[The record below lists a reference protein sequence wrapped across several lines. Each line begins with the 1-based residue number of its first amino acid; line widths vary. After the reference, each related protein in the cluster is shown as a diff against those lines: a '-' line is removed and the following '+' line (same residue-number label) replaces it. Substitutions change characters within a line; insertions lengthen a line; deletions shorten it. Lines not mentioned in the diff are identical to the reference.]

1 MGLTW
6 KRFAIKITTPQIQQ
20 FTFHRIR
27 RNYMGNVLQSVLFH
41 QFYNMKISQLP
52 KTEGGRDEEGEEDH
66 AKQWR
71 IG

>member
-1 MGLTW
+1 M
-6 KRFAIKITTPQIQQ
+6 
-20 FTFHRIR
+20 FHRIR